1 MDAFA
6 GGNVFGGNSTTIGKV
21 NGKEIDYIDF
31 EKKIKVQEDM
41 YRQQGYDMGD
51 AGRQQVIES
60 VWNAEVMEVVLN
72 EQFNELGLAVSSK
85 EINDILFGNNPPD
98 DLKEF
103 AKALS
108 HPARIA
114 ILKVLAQ
121 KNECICGDIVEVLP
135 LAQSTVSQHL
145 KELKNAG
152 LIDGSVDGPRSC
164 YCINW
169 KAFEKFNNDINN
181 LFIKLKERNEKAC
194 C

>member
-1 MDAFA
+1 MAF
-6 GGNVFGGNSTTIGKV
+6 NKKEEFGKR
-21 NGKEIDYIDF
+21 E
-31 EKKIKVQEDM
+31 QE
-41 YRQQGYDMGD
+41 
-51 AGRQQVIES
+51 
-60 VWNAEVMEVVLN
+60 
-72 EQFNELGLAVSSK
+72 LAA
-85 EINDILFGNNPPD
+85 
-98 DLKEF
+98 F

-121 KNECICGDIVEVLP
+121 KAECICGEIVDVLP

-152 LIDGSVDGPRSC
+152 LIQGTVDGPRSC

-169 KAFEKFNNDINN
+169 KAFEKFNSDMNT
-181 LFIKLKERNEKAC
+181 LFSTLKLRNEKAC